1 MSRSV
6 VQLNCYTKHHRN
18 TSLTNLHCELK
29 EPVPKKHKNAYNALW
44 NGATGRFILS
54 CFVGD
59 VAVLR
64 KLARLNKKIPRN
76 YDSKRKFV
84 GFLELLTWFEQAT
97 CSLRVSCST
106 SWATVAHCTYSA
118 TDNILP
124 YFSMSVKDGF
134 SAGERHRIKHGMEYA
149 PVSWNP
155 YNKKA
160 TPCAAI
166 RLHKE

>member
-1 MSRSV
+1 MPWKAAWPAFCPNPSWSATLCRSCARSCD
-6 VQLNCYTKHHRN
+6 QLIIDKPTLWTQGAC
-18 TSLTNLHCELK
+18 
-29 EPVPKKHKNAYNALW
+29 PKKHKNAYNALW

-64 KLARLNKKIPRN
+64 KLARLNKKILRN

-106 SWATVAHCTYSA
+106 SWATVADKIFLHVLQREIFYHTS
-118 TDNILP
+118 
-124 YFSMSVKDGF
+124 
-134 SAGERHRIKHGMEYA
+134 
-149 PVSWNP
+149 
-155 YNKKA
+155 
-160 TPCAAI
+160 CALSRFDFAAEQVQI
-166 RLHKE
+166 VCDTKI

>member
-29 EPVPKKHKNAYNALW
+29 EPVQKKHKNAYNALW
-44 NGATGRFILS
+44 NGVMGRFILS

-59 VAVLR
+59 VAVYVAVLR

-106 SWATVAHCTYSA
+106 SWATVADKIFLHVLQREIFYHTSCALSRFDFA
-118 TDNILP
+118 AEQVQIVCD
-124 YFSMSVKDGF
+124 VK
-134 SAGERHRIKHGMEYA
+134 I
-149 PVSWNP
+149 
-155 YNKKA
+155 
-160 TPCAAI
+160 
-166 RLHKE
+166 

>member
-1 MSRSV
+1 MSQSEKRRMSRSV

-29 EPVPKKHKNAYNALW
+29 EPVPQKHKNAYNALW

-106 SWATVAHCTYSA
+106 SWATVADKIFLHVLQREIFYHTS
-118 TDNILP
+118 
-124 YFSMSVKDGF
+124 
-134 SAGERHRIKHGMEYA
+134 
-149 PVSWNP
+149 
-155 YNKKA
+155 
-160 TPCAAI
+160 CALSRFDFAAEQMQI
-166 RLHKE
+166 VCDAKI